1 MSFLSNLFGGTF
13 ESNAM
18 DGDDLF
24 SQKAWGEARLAYE
37 RALGKARDARQK
49 DVEEVREKLKTCR
62 LELARMRI
70 EEADELAAQ
79 GFIEEA
85 REILADIPAICDDE
99 SIRKEASEHGGRY
112 DADEARRLA
121 SEGEDMTEEDLLAVI
136 AGTWTEAQANEYASL
151 PDSFRE
157 AILLGHD
164 GKHARAAEIMKEVLG
179 LEEPDV
185 EPRYAYFELGK
196 ELAQAGMS
204 EESMEMIDQF
214 LTITQD
220 DEEAVE
226 MRMAAVTVK
235 GSLLLDLNRVEEAD
249 EVLVAAT
256 KEIPGHH
263 APYLN
268 LGVFLRNRGEMER
281 SLAALEKAVELMG
294 QMHPDFRVIRE
305 IGFTYLAMDRKD
317 EAEQNLFAVVEHQ
330 ASQGNHDQ
338 LDPEASV
345 ALARLYEEKN
355 EIEKAADI
363 FRHLAVGHD
372 TVNHFT
378 YNLESARLLN
388 SLSNNPQLADRYLAR
403 ARELASNDSEH
414 MLVAN
419 VAGNGEADS

>member
-18 DGDDLF
+18 DGDDLV

-37 RALGKARDARQK
+37 RALGKARDARPR
-49 DVEEVREKLKTCR
+49 DVEEVREKLKACR
-62 LELARMRI
+62 LELARIRI

-79 GFIEEA
+79 GYVEEA

-99 SIRKEASEHGGRY
+99 SIREEAGEHRSRY

-136 AGTWTEAQANEYASL
+136 AGTWTEAQAEEYASL

-164 GKHARAAEIMKEVLG
+164 EKHERAAEIMKEVLG

-263 APYLN
+263 APFLN

-372 TVNHFT
+372 TRNHFT
-378 YNLESARLLN
+378 YNLESARLLS
-388 SLSNNPQLADRYLAR
+388 SLSVNPQLADRYLAR
-403 ARELASNDSEH
+403 ARELASNDSEQ
-414 MLVAN
+414 MLVASI
-419 VAGNGEADS
+419 AGDEGVDS